1 MTVKTEEQLSEKF
14 ESSFGVPASVEDPI
28 AKDGHA
34 GRNADKSQGD
44 APKSLGKAEMLRN
57 LIGGAYKLSHPELT
71 DKYREFFG
79 LTGGEDTEAHN
90 LATIGSSAKQKD
102 GPRKLA
108 KEDLDLAFDGSDLS
122 EDFKEK
128 AATIFEAA
136 VQTQVELAKADLD
149 EEYETRLQES
159 LEAQRTTIA
168 EQVDTYLNYVV
179 KEWMEENKLAVTT
192 GIKSEILE
200 SFLAGMKDVFVEHYV
215 EIPEDKVDVVEA
227 MAQKVEELETKLNE
241 SENRN
246 AEQLKSI
253 HEMEA
258 KAVFADVTEGLTDTQ
273 IDKLKSLSESVDTS
287 DLEGYRKTLT
297 TLSEG
302 YVTKKTPAVSATE
315 QLNEEVD
322 LDAGNKNATAV
333 TDPMIAQIAKT
344 ISAQKSR

>member
-1 MTVKTEEQLSEKF
+1 MTVKTEDQLDEKF
-14 ESSFGVPASVEDPI
+14 EASFGVNASVEDPI
-28 AKDGHA
+28 AKDGHS
-34 GRNADKSQGD
+34 GRTADKSQGD
-44 APKSLGKAEMLRN
+44 SPKVLGKAEMLRN

-79 LTGGEDTEAHN
+79 LTGGADTEAHN

-102 GPRKLA
+102 GPKKLA

-128 AATIFEAA
+128 ASTIFEAA
-136 VQTQVELAKADLD
+136 IQTQVELAKAELD
-149 EEYETRLQES
+149 EEYETRLQEA
-159 LEAQRTTIA
+159 LETQRTTIA
-168 EQVDTYLNYVV
+168 EQIDTYLNYVV

-200 SFLAGMKDVFVEHYV
+200 SFLGGMKDLFVEHYV

-246 AEQLKSI
+246 ADQLKAI

-258 KAVFADVTEGLTDTQ
+258 KAVFAEVTEGLTDTQ

-287 DLEGYRKTLT
+287 DLAAYRKTLS

-302 YVTKKTPAVSATE
+302 YVTKKTPAGSATE

-322 LDAGNKNATAV
+322 LEAGNKNAVV
-333 TDPMIAQIAKT
+333 TDPMVAAVAASIKT
-344 ISAQKSR
+344 QKSR